1 MRWLIPL
8 LFCSYA
14 YSASTSDPTT
24 YIYEGSQALIN
35 LSGMSG
41 TTNMNAG
48 DDQVSGWS
56 PDFGFD
62 FDLWGNTY
70 RKAKMSTNGCVNFS
84 GLNCSDYTP
93 QPLPYRDETLYP
105 FWTDLIRNNSSKMLF
120 KSFDDYVVF
129 GWYGMKEYSYPNHRG
144 SNNFEAILWANDT
157 YEYRYGALDIIKH
170 DVLIGEQHTSSSHKT
185 FRYFDDGTGGHNN
198 WDSFDASFSGNV
210 LEGGGSL
217 YSASL
222 TELCNANPLYSTA
235 CSGYAAAYLAQQCG
249 ISALYDSACSGYAAA
264 YLAQQC
270 GISALY
276 NSECT
281 GYAAAYL
288 AQQCGLDATYD
299 PSCDGYWEAT
309 FVATVADDYTDVVD
323 GDDVSDYYFVDDDDL
338 TDYYVVDVVEYD
350 SGDDTYDD
358 GSYDPTE
365 EDTWMGA
372 AVVMVDDSFSGGDD
386 SGFPTDD
393 GMDEF
398 SSLPV
403 IDGEPEEVFEE
414 VIVEVFEE
422 VAVVEEIFEEEVF
435 EEVIVEEPEEVV
447 EEIAEE
453 IFEEEPEEIFEEVFE
468 EEVIEEELIAVE
480 EVIEEP
486 EAEIEVVAPIEEV
499 AVVEEELIPEIEEP
513 ERAAV
518 NITKL
523 ALSIV
528 AETSAISAGLTQSA
542 VSQTTFTQSV
552 QGGTGQNTQAIASPQ
567 TFSQGTFSITPT
579 PEAAFVDTS
588 FASEAINETQTAALA
603 EVGIVFDSGSMQLA
617 QLGQTDIQQS
627 MDTGGFT
634 DVFGDTGGFEP
645 EMEIIQGIV
654 STGPVQNFNQIGTQ
668 SAEETTSEE
677 VEVMQ
682 ELSTSVTEMKFED
695 DFNDAIATGQTI
707 GQFLSNQLPDF
718 GQFDV
723 APPSVEEQQTVRRAE
738 NAIESMSDAEIQEAQ
753 EAQLEGI
760 QDSGGFDDQSL
771 TILLMGRVQ
780 GMEAYNIN
788 LVDQQQWYQS
798 REIYGGNAPVDGN
811 VRALQGQG
819 AQTYQDLVGQQ
830 YER

>member
-1 MRWLIPL
+1 MKWLIPL

-41 TTNMNAG
+41 TTNMNAC
-48 DDQVSGWS
+48 DDCISGWS

-62 FDLWGNTY
+62 FEIWGNTY

-84 GLNCSDYTP
+84 GLTCNDYTP

-120 KSFDDYVVF
+120 KSFSDYVVF

-144 SNNFEAILWANDT
+144 NNNFEAILWENDT
-157 YEYRYGALDIIKH
+157 YEYRYGALDIINH

-198 WDSFDASFSGNV
+198 WDSFDASFTGNV

-222 TELCNANPLYSTA
+222 TELCNANPLYSTS

-249 ISALYDSACSGYAAA
+249 ISALYDSACSGYASA

-276 NSECT
+276 NSSCT

-288 AQQCGLDATYD
+288 SQQCGLDATYD
-299 PSCDGYWEAT
+299 ASCDGYWEAT
-309 FVATVADDYTDVVD
+309 FVATVTNDYTDVID
-323 GDDVSDYYFVDDDDL
+323 GDDVTDYYFVDDDDL
-338 TDYYVVDVVEYD
+338 VDYYTVDVV
-350 SGDDTYDD
+350 
-358 GSYDPTE
+358 
-365 EDTWMGA
+365 
-372 AVVMVDDSFSGGDD
+372 VDDIDYGDVDTTYGGSIVDD
-386 SGFPTDD
+386 NPGWEDP
-393 GMDEF
+393 E
-398 SSLPV
+398 PV
-403 IDGEPEEVFEE
+403 YVVEVVENFGEPIIEEVFEE
-414 VIVEVFEE
+414 VFEANSLP
-422 VAVVEEIFEEEVF
+422 VIEEVF
-435 EEVIVEEPEEVV
+435 EEPEEIIEEVYEEVVVIEEVFEEPEEII
-447 EEIAEE
+447 EEV
-453 IFEEEPEEIFEEVFE
+453 FEEELEEIFEEVFE
-468 EEVIEEELIAVE
+468 EVFEEELIAVE
-480 EVIEEP
+480 EEIFEEEIFEGEVETVEL
-486 EAEIEVVAPIEEV
+486 EAPVEEV
-499 AVVEEELIPEIEEP
+499 AVVEELVPEIEEP
-513 ERAAV
+513 EKARV

-528 AETSAISAGLTQSA
+528 AETSIMPTALAQSA
-542 VSQTTFTQSV
+542 VSQAAVSQSV
-552 QGGTGQNTQAIASPQ
+552 QTFGNRSAQNTEVISQ
-567 TFSQGTFSITPT
+567 TFTEGTFSITPT
-579 PEAAFVDTS
+579 PEATFTDTS
-588 FASEAINETQTAALA
+588 FASEAINETQTTALA
-603 EVGIVFDSGSMQLA
+603 EVGIVFDSGYSGSVQLA

-627 MDTGGFT
+627 MDSGGST
-634 DVFGDTGGFEP
+634 DVFGDTGSFEP
-645 EMEIIQGIV
+645 EIEVIQDIV
-654 STGPVQNFNQIGTQ
+654 SSGPIQNFNQVVTQ
-668 SAEETTSEE
+668 AEETSSEE

-682 ELSTSVTEMKFED
+682 ELSASVTEMKFEQ

-718 GQFDV
+718 SQFDV
-723 APPSVEEQQTVRRAE
+723 APPSVNESRTVERAE
-738 NAIESMSDAEIQEAQ
+738 TALQTMTDAEIEQAQ
-753 EAQLEGI
+753 DSQLEGM
-760 QDSGGFDDQSL
+760 QASGGFDDQSL
-771 TILLMGRVQ
+771 TIFLMGRVE
-780 GMEAYNIN
+780 GVEAYNID
-788 LVDQQQWYQS
+788 LIDQQQWYQS

-819 AQTYQDLVGQQ
+819 AQRFQDLVGQQ